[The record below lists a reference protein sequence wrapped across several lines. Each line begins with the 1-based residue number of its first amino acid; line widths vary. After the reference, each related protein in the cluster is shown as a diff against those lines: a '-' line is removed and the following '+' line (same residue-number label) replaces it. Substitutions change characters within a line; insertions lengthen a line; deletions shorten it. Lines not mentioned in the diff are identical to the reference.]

1 MKSRYYFG
9 ASRAKC
15 RPDAGPIPPW
25 NGYKTASGSLLEIP
39 TSLEWLQ
46 NSLLQAPTPLTGAR
60 MFQGRNLFQDP
71 DFHEPFATAFIS
83 EWFTFIVTPGTVNL
97 HLKGLSIR
105 NGFGITPQ
113 GPHGP
118 LGPLGPLLGPL
129 ALCPGKVGVTSL
141 ESRKQGAYMRVGG
154 HARSVMNS

>member
-1 MKSRYYFG
+1 
-9 ASRAKC
+9 
-15 RPDAGPIPPW
+15 
-25 NGYKTASGSLLEIP
+25 
-39 TSLEWLQ
+39 
-46 NSLLQAPTPLTGAR
+46 

-83 EWFTFIVTPGTVNL
+83 EWFTFIVTLGTVNL

-118 LGPLGPLLGPL
+118 TPPKGAEGALGALGPLIGSLGLVP
-129 ALCPGKVGVTSL
+129 
-141 ESRKQGAYMRVGG
+141 R
-154 HARSVMNS
+154 

>member
-1 MKSRYYFG
+1 
-9 ASRAKC
+9 
-15 RPDAGPIPPW
+15 
-25 NGYKTASGSLLEIP
+25 
-39 TSLEWLQ
+39 
-46 NSLLQAPTPLTGAR
+46 

-105 NGFGITPQ
+105 NGFGITPK
-113 GPHGP
+113 GPHGPTRAPKAP

-129 ALCPGKVGVTSL
+129 ALCPGKTGVASL
-141 ESRKQGAYMRVGG
+141 ESRKQGTHMRVGG
-154 HARSVMNS
+154 HARSVMNQQKYQKKGMPKIMLKFDAENEIGRAHV

>member
-1 MKSRYYFG
+1 MKPFDFKSIPKAPGPLAPKLGHWHLGILGPLGHLGPNAVEMLGPYPPGMATRRLLEAFWRYL
-9 ASRAKC
+9 
-15 RPDAGPIPPW
+15 PPW
-25 NGYKTASGSLLEIP
+25 NGCKIAFCRP
-39 TSLEWLQ
+39 LQ
-46 NSLLQAPTPLTGAR
+46 YPLTGAR
-60 MFQGRNLFQDP
+60 MFQGRSLFQDP

-118 LGPLGPLLGPL
+118 TPPYWVPWPCAL
-129 ALCPGKVGVTSL
+129 AK
-141 ESRKQGAYMRVGG
+141 
-154 HARSVMNS
+154 